1 MSVDVLHSTR
11 ELMESLRLINSSNST
26 QIGYKLGAPEEEFNF
41 LLIPLRNAIS
51 HINESTLLI
60 NLLLIVT

>member
-1 MSVDVLHSTR
+1 
-11 ELMESLRLINSSNST
+11 MEGLRLINSSNTT

-41 LLIPLRNAIS
+41 LLLPLRNAIS

>member
-1 MSVDVLHSTR
+1 
-11 ELMESLRLINSSNST
+11 MESLRLINSSNTT
-26 QIGYKLGAPEEEFNF
+26 QIGYKLGAPEEEEFNF
-41 LLIPLRNAIS
+41 NFRRLLLTPLRNAIS